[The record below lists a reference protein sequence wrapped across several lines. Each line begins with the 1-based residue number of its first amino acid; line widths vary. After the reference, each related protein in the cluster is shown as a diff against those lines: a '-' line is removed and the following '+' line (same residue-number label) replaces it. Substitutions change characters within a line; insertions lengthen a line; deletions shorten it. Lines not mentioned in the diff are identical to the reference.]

1 MLTRPVPIGSFT
13 CGHGQPLLVIAGP
26 CVIEDRNM
34 VLDLAAFL
42 KERTKALGLSYVFK
56 ASYDKGNRTG
66 VNSFRGPGLEKGLAI
81 LEAVRK
87 EVGVPVTSDVHSV
100 DEVEAASKVLD
111 IIQIPALLSR
121 QTDLIQAAARTG
133 KVINVKKG
141 QFLAPLD
148 MEHVIEKITSTG
160 NEKVLITE
168 RGSSFGYNN
177 LVVDMRSLPLMRAFG
192 YPVIFDASHS
202 VQLPGAGKGRSAGQR
217 ELAEPLAR
225 AAVAA
230 GVDGVFMEV
239 HPDPDQALCD
249 GPNMLSTKRF
259 SMLLGILKEI
269 DNVVKK
275 EEEEALR

>member
-1 MLTRPVPIGSFT
+1 
-13 CGHGQPLLVIAGP
+13 
-26 CVIEDRNM
+26 
-34 VLDLAAFL
+34 
-42 KERTKALGLSYVFK
+42 VFK

-148 MEHVIEKITSTG
+148 IEHVIEKITSTG

-202 VQLPGAGKGRSAGQR
+202 VQLPGAGEGRSAGQR